1 MPLVGPAVAEH
12 DLVHES
18 DDKAVC
24 LSLSFLVFSWYT
36 VNVVAGNI

>member
-18 DDKAVC
+18 DDNAVC
-24 LSLSFLVFSWYT
+24 RSLSFLVFPWYM
-36 VNVVAGNI
+36 VNAVAGSI

>member
-1 MPLVGPAVAEH
+1 MLLVGPAVAEH

-18 DDKAVC
+18 DDNAVC
-24 LSLSFLVFSWYT
+24 LSLSFLVFFLVH